1 MKNKMSWPNFHH
13 LLYFW
18 MVAQHGTIS
27 QAAKELLLTPQ
38 TISSQ
43 LRDLEKSLGEELF
56 IRAGQRL
63 SLTERGELVY
73 TYADEIFG
81 LGRELMETL
90 RAGHTRQLNLRVGIS
105 IAVPK
110 AITHHLLEPAFELER
125 SVRLVCHEAENQTLF
140 SELIL
145 HSVDVLLTDTPVPNT
160 IKAQAFN
167 HLLGEC
173 GVSFLCTESL
183 AKKYRKGFPESLNHA
198 PFLLPIEGT
207 TLRASLD
214 RWLRNLNIQPEVVG
228 EFDDSGI
235 MKAFGKGGRGIFVV
249 PQVIEAEVCRQFNVR
264 ALGRVD
270 EIIMRY
276 YAISVERKVRH
287 PAVIAICEQAR
298 TGLFA
303 ET

>member
-1 MKNKMSWPNFHH
+1 MKNKMTWPNFHH

-43 LRDLEKSLGEELF
+43 LRNLEKSLGEELF

-63 SLTERGELVY
+63 SLTERGELVF

-81 LGRELMETL
+81 LGRELVETL
-90 RAGHTRQLNLRVGIS
+90 RAGHRRQLNLRVGIS

-110 AITHHLLEPAFELER
+110 LIAHHLLESAFELER

-173 GVSFLCTESL
+173 GVSFLATESL
-183 AKKYRKGFPESLNHA
+183 ARKYKKGFPESLNQA

-207 TLRASLD
+207 VMRTSLD
-214 RWLRNLNIQPEVVG
+214 RWLRNLQIQPEVVG
-228 EFDDSGI
+228 EFDDVGL
-235 MKAFGKGGRGIFVV
+235 MKAFGQGGRGIFVV
-249 PQVIEAEVCRQFNVR
+249 PRVIEREVCRQYKVR
-264 ALGRVD
+264 CIGQVD
-270 EIIMRY
+270 EIVERF

-298 TGLFA
+298 TEFFA
-303 ET
+303 